1 MLRHDRQSE
10 KTQCLFSVNPLF
22 NKIEKTNANSDLFFY
37 NLKNKMPLL
46 MGITSCIH
54 FHNADMYWP
63 VVSVYF
69 IYRIIRCDGDDL
81 AVLPSLVTIC
91 HWLGF

>member
-22 NKIEKTNANSDLFFY
+22 NKIEKTSANSDLFFY

-54 FHNADMYWP
+54 FHNADMYWL

-69 IYRIIRCDGDDL
+69 IYGIIRCDGDEMIWL
-81 AVLPSLVTIC
+81 FCLLLLPFAI
-91 HWLGF
+91 G